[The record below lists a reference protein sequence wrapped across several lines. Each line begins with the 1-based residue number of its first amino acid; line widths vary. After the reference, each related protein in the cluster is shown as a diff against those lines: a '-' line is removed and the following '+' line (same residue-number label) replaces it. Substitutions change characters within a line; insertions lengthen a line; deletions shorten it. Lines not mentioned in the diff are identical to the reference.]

1 MAAAWWKRIFH
12 WRRNK
17 GYGVHSP
24 FAFNFIT
31 GVIRNTGYHYYG
43 YAALDD
49 VSGKERKR
57 ARLLFRIACRFNP
70 REVLETGSDKDCGE
84 WVKAALL
91 LHDSRTRI
99 VTAADAG
106 EINSD
111 RVTYRP
117 ALREA
122 VSLYA
127 ARIEAGGHTP
137 FVIINAIE
145 SGDDATVLL
154 SFLSGCLPTGAVV
167 IVRNRRDNESVL
179 RKVIGLMS
187 RGMVFTDRDS
197 AVIVTRPDLPKQFFK
212 VDL

>member
-31 GVIRNTGYHYYG
+31 GVVHNTGYHYYG

-49 VSGKERKR
+49 ISGRERKR

-70 REVLETGSDKDCGE
+70 REVLETGSDKECGE

-99 VTAADAG
+99 VTTTDAG
-106 EINSD
+106 EINGG
-111 RVTYRP
+111 RVTSRP

-137 FVIINAIE
+137 FVIINSVEA
-145 SGDDATVLL
+145 GDGATALL

-167 IVRNRRDNESVL
+167 IVRNRRDNESIL
-179 RKVIGLMS
+179 QEAIRLMS
-187 RGMVFTDRDS
+187 RGMVFADRDS
-197 AVIVTRPDLPKQFFK
+197 AVIVTRSDLPKQFFK